1 MNFHVKIAPPL
12 AVMVFALSLPV
23 HAETAA
29 PELEY
34 KSAFEGY
41 QAFKETEVKDWSTVN
56 QLVGEIGG
64 WRVYAR
70 EPGQETPPERAVDGP
85 INHPAVKPHRHGGKP

>member
-1 MNFHVKIAPPL
+1 MTFHIKIAPPL
-12 AVMVFALSLPV
+12 AMMVFALALPV

-41 QAFKETEVKDWSTVN
+41 RAFNDGEIKDWPVVN
-56 QLVGEIGG
+56 QTVGEIGG
-64 WRVYAR
+64 WRAYAR
-70 EPGQETPPERAVDGP
+70 EPGQEMPSEKAADVPKYGE
-85 INHPAVKPHRHGGKP
+85 PAEPHHHGDRP